1 MLILKDVVSRHYESI
16 SPDAPVKD
24 AIEKMNHL
32 SLTMLPVCDQDRVV
46 GVLAEPELRRTIDAC
61 SQDPEKARVRDI
73 MCAEVVTGREDEDLA
88 LVVAMMRQREIS
100 VLPVLDSEE
109 RLLGVFT
116 LGGPWRRRRAY
127 RDDRS
132 AEEARRPR
140 EKE

>member
-1 MLILKDVVSRHYESI
+1 MLILKDVISRHFESI
-16 SPDAPVKD
+16 SPDALVRE

-32 SLTMLPVCDQDRVV
+32 NLTMLPVCELDRVV

-73 MCAEVVTGREDEDLA
+73 MCAEVVTGHEDEDLA
-88 LVVAMMRQREIS
+88 LVVAMMRRREIS

-116 LGGPWRRRRAY
+116 LGGPWRRRRAP
-127 RDDRS
+127 RGRAAGS
-132 AEEARRPR
+132 IRRP
-140 EKE
+140 EAKE